1 MNVRRP
7 LTVAAGVVASIA
19 LAAGPASAH
28 FCCPKHLNEHA
39 AAGMAGSNGYLTL
52 ESLVTEIGLCSVCV
66 RKAARSCTTRSA
78 PVLTR

>member
-19 LAAGPASAH
+19 L
-28 FCCPKHLNEHA
+28 